1 MSDHPLAGSF
11 SVEASARRI
20 RNYRYAEERMMRTLG
35 GWIALTPELEP
46 KLLFGRHVWD
56 CAQHADLWGRRL
68 PELRA
73 PAQQSEPTNA
83 RFVAF
88 MDLLDARETRHETVE
103 RIVGIYRVLKPHLV
117 ATYEAHLAA
126 ANPVYE
132 PPTRRILERCLTEER
147 RHIAAGTV
155 VLERLLDPDA
165 KRRAGEWQTRLLDV
179 LAESGGVT
187 GETPTPL
194 LATEVPGIDASGD
207 VVSAP
212 APFDP
217 AVIAADLRSTL
228 EDHCRALI
236 ARDVIRLR
244 EHVADERQA
253 AVLAVYDGLASV
265 RACEIA
271 AQAKIGAHR
280 LIKIKLIGSSG
291 VSVLQLQWQKRATSW
306 RVVEADLVRVE
317 PAA

>member
-1 MSDHPLAGSF
+1 
-11 SVEASARRI
+11 
-20 RNYRYAEERMMRTLG
+20 
-35 GWIALTPELEP
+35 
-46 KLLFGRHVWD
+46 
-56 CAQHADLWGRRL
+56 
-68 PELRA
+68 
-73 PAQQSEPTNA
+73 
-83 RFVAF
+83 
-88 MDLLDARETRHETVE
+88 
-103 RIVGIYRVLKPHLV
+103 
-117 ATYEAHLAA
+117 
-126 ANPVYE
+126 
-132 PPTRRILERCLTEER
+132 
-147 RHIAAGTV
+147 
-155 VLERLLDPDA
+155 
-165 KRRAGEWQTRLLDV
+165 
-179 LAESGGVT
+179 
-187 GETPTPL
+187 
-194 LATEVPGIDASGD
+194 SGD